1 MLRKILR
8 CCLKVVLIPVFI
20 LLKFMEGICNLAQLF
35 SGWIFRLLGLI
46 TLATAVGC
54 WIFHIEEQSEVI
66 RMSIA
71 GIGLFLLPV
80 IGELIIAGIMLLE
93 ILVRQAM
100 SKG

>member
-8 CCLKVVLIPVFI
+8 CCFKVVLITVFI
-20 LLKFMEGICNLAQLF
+20 LLELVKGICNFAQLL

-46 TLATAVGC
+46 VLATAVGC
-54 WIFHIEEQSEVI
+54 WLFRIEEVNEVI

-71 GIGLFLLPV
+71 GVGLFLLPV

-93 ILVRQAM
+93 ILVRQAI
-100 SKG
+100 SEG